1 MPEKESDVP
10 NEDQN
15 FKAEIIPEQARGNSF
30 AERFSSAED
39 WLKRRK
45 QEDKARLLDM
55 KYDFLMEEFSQK
67 IDEIA
72 DEIIKEK
79 DGLINECEDALHDVL
94 GEAEKDAL
102 MRKMKAVSE
111 RIEPMIQDARMLID
125 NIRQFEKDELGMS
138 GGSSRLENEVHSL
151 EEIAD
156 IIKDW
161 DNIFKDR

>member
-79 DGLINECEDALHDVL
+79 DGLINEFEDALHDVL
-94 GEAEKDAL
+94 G
-102 MRKMKAVSE
+102 
-111 RIEPMIQDARMLID
+111 
-125 NIRQFEKDELGMS
+125 
-138 GGSSRLENEVHSL
+138 
-151 EEIAD
+151 
-156 IIKDW
+156 
-161 DNIFKDR
+161 